1 MDSSSEFCKAIAAT
15 GLNPPD
21 HVIPGKMIRFPGL
34 NKGPGNKSAWCKL
47 FEDGLGG
54 VFGDYSSSMNSTWQ
68 ASRDKNLTEADK
80 RAFEKKA
87 QAARHEREQQHAID
101 QARSAAM
108 AKKRWDEASPC
119 ESFQY
124 LLAKGVR
131 SYGLRKEVGGD
142 LIIPICTSTGEI
154 VSLQTIDANGQ
165 KRFLQD
171 GEKKANYFLIGQ
183 PEKQIVV
190 CEGYATGASI
200 HEATGIA
207 VAVAFDA
214 GNLEFVAKSVA
225 SRYAGS
231 KLILAAD
238 DDYAKPMNTGLTKA
252 RDAALSVGGLL
263 AIPCFTSERKP
274 DFKDFNDLHTTEG
287 LDAVKRCFSSVS
299 LTDPAILWAAPSEIL
314 PHLTAEPYP
323 LHALP
328 QTIQEAV
335 DEVQAFV
342 KSPVALVAC
351 SALASISVVC
361 QAHIDVERASGLV
374 GPTSLFLLA
383 IASSGERKS
392 SSDGHMTAPIKEY
405 DIEQAA
411 LMREEIKQYKAEQA
425 AWQAKHDGIVSKIRD
440 QKKKSQSTESLER
453 ELVSLQK
460 KEPEKPRFPHLL
472 IGDATPEGLAIALT
486 QEWPTG
492 GIFSSEAG
500 VILGSHGMSSDSAM
514 RNLGLLNVLWDGSTH
529 RITRRTSE
537 PIEIRGLRLT
547 MALQTQEQTLKEF
560 FTKTNGLARGIGFLA
575 RFLVTFP
582 DSTQGTR
589 MFSEPPSAWPKLA
602 KFHGRIVEILNMPVL
617 KTEDHTLTPKLMRL
631 SAEAKQIWI
640 QFHDVIES
648 ELRQDGELAD
658 LRDVASKAAD
668 NAARLAALFQLF
680 TQDFGDVS
688 AEVMKS
694 ATTIVAWH
702 LHEARRL
709 LPQLSMVSKDK
720 SLIATDQWLI
730 QYCKQNGVTSVA
742 KNNLLQKGPIR
753 TAKELDRILAELVKL
768 YRIRIIQKQRITVEV
783 NPALLG
789 GLDGIA

>member
-1 MDSSSEFCKAIAAT
+1 MDTSLEFRKAIAAT

-47 FEDGLGG
+47 FEDGQGG
-54 VFGDYSSSMNSTWQ
+54 VFGDFSSSINSTWH
-68 ASRDKNLTEADK
+68 ASNHKKLTEAEK
-80 RAFEKKA
+80 RAFEQKA

-101 QARSAAM
+101 QSRAAAF
-108 AKKRWDEASPC
+108 AKKRWDEATPC
-119 ESFQY
+119 QSFEY
-124 LLAKGVR
+124 LQAKGVR
-131 SYGLRKEVGGD
+131 AYGLKQDADGT
-142 LIIPICTSTGEI
+142 LIIPITTPSGEI
-154 VSLQTIDANGQ
+154 VSLQMINSSGQ
-165 KRFLQD
+165 KRFLPD
-171 GEKKANYFLIGQ
+171 GAKKGNYFMIGH
-183 PEKQIVV
+183 PDKQVVV

-200 HEATGIA
+200 YEATGIA

-214 GNLEFVAKSVA
+214 GNLELVAKGVA
-225 SRYAGS
+225 SRYS
-231 KLILAAD
+231 DTNLILAAD
-238 DDYAKPMNTGLTKA
+238 DDFAKPINTGLIKA
-252 RDAALSVGGLL
+252 RDAALLVGGLL
-263 AIPCFTSERKP
+263 ATPCFTSENKA
-274 DFKDFNDLHTTEG
+274 DSKDFNDLHAKEG
-287 LDAVKRCFSSVS
+287 LEAVKRCFSEVS
-299 LTDPAILWAAPSEIL
+299 LIDPAVLWSAPNEIL
-314 PHLTAEPYP
+314 PHMTAEPYP

-342 KSPVALVAC
+342 KSPVALVAS

-361 QAHIDVERASGLV
+361 QAHVDVERAAGLV

-392 SSDGHMTAPIKEY
+392 SSDGHMTASIKEY
-405 DIEQAA
+405 DVEQAA

-425 AWQAKHDGIVSKIRD
+425 AWQAKHDGIVSKIRE
-440 QKKKSQSTESLER
+440 QKKKSQSTEALER
-453 ELVSLQK
+453 DLVSLQK

-602 KFHGRIVEILNMPVL
+602 KFHRRIVEILNMPIP

-640 QFHDVIES
+640 QFHDDIES

-668 NAARLAALFQLF
+668 NAACVFQR
-680 TQDFGDVS
+680 S
-688 AEVMKS
+688 
-694 ATTIVAWH
+694 
-702 LHEARRL
+702 
-709 LPQLSMVSKDK
+709 
-720 SLIATDQWLI
+720 
-730 QYCKQNGVTSVA
+730 
-742 KNNLLQKGPIR
+742 
-753 TAKELDRILAELVKL
+753 
-768 YRIRIIQKQRITVEV
+768 
-783 NPALLG
+783 
-789 GLDGIA
+789 